1 MVAGWFRQFLIMLG
15 KNWEIGRVERDNTKA
30 GGRFPR
36 NGKEVV
42 WRASTLE
49 PAHGQNWSLSHES
62 GESLGTRC
70 HSGDVSMHVR
80 GDLGVTMLHSLKTP
94 PILPSFSSTSHVVTL

>member
-1 MVAGWFRQFLIMLG
+1 MFSSEVYVVAGWFRQFLIMSG
-15 KNWEIGRVERDNTKA
+15 EKKNWEIGWAGGVERDNTKA

-49 PAHGQNWSLSHES
+49 PSHGQTWFLSHES
-62 GESLGTRC
+62 GASLGTC
-70 HSGDVSMHVR
+70 WPSGDGCVQVR
-80 GDLGVTMLHSLKTP
+80 GDLGVMISN
-94 PILPSFSSTSHVVTL
+94 

>member
-1 MVAGWFRQFLIMLG
+1 MVAGWFRQFLIMSGEKKLG
-15 KNWEIGRVERDNTKA
+15 NWWDWGVERDNTKA

-49 PAHGQNWSLSHES
+49 PAHGQTRSLSHES
-62 GESLGTRC
+62 RASLGTC
-70 HSGDVSMHVR
+70 CPSGEGCRHVR
-80 GDLGVTMLHSLKTP
+80 GDLGVMIPH
-94 PILPSFSSTSHVVTL
+94 

>member
-1 MVAGWFRQFLIMLG
+1 MVQTIPDYVRKKKTG
-15 KNWEIGRVERDNTKA
+15 KLVGFWGVERDNTKA

-49 PAHGQNWSLSHES
+49 PAHGQTLSLSHES
-62 GESLGTRC
+62 GASLGTRC
-70 HSGDVSMHVR
+70 SSGGR
-80 GDLGVTMLHSLKTP
+80 LNACKR
-94 PILPSFSSTSHVVTL
+94 

>member
-1 MVAGWFRQFLIMLG
+1 MVQTIPDYVRKKK
-15 KNWEIGRVERDNTKA
+15 KNWEIGGVERDNTKA

-49 PAHGQNWSLSHES
+49 PAHGQTWSASHES
-62 GESLGTRC
+62 GARLGTLAAPQ
-70 HSGDVSMHVR
+70 G
-80 GDLGVTMLHSLKTP
+80 K
-94 PILPSFSSTSHVVTL
+94 VVCM

>member
-1 MVAGWFRQFLIMLG
+1 MVAGCFRQFLIMSG
-15 KNWEIGRVERDNTKA
+15 GKKNWEIGRGWGVERDNTKA

-49 PAHGQNWSLSHES
+49 PAHGQTLSLSHES
-62 GESLGTRC
+62 GESLGTSWP
-70 HSGDVSMHVR
+70 SGGR
-80 GDLGVTMLHSLKTP
+80 LYACKR
-94 PILPSFSSTSHVVTL
+94 